1 VTSLREQLLRW
12 GYNVSDDDTCSSLL
26 TAIGDENN
34 VIPGAGL
41 DPKGLQ
47 NNGGPGPASAD
58 LSDRA

>member
-1 VTSLREQLLRW
+1 MTRAP
-12 GYNVSDDDTCSSLL
+12 LL
-26 TAIGDENN
+26 TDIGDENN

-47 NNGGPGPASAD
+47 NNGGSGPASAD